1 MRTTDELEWDLAVD
15 FVCVGAGPGGLAA
28 TIVAVDADASAFVA
42 SFGRPLAGPARSR
55 LDRTLGIEVADRET
69 TGYLTSLTEDLEPS
83 ESDDDVPVL
92 VAGELIPVSTK
103 KPGKKDPGKK
113 DPGKKEQVPPFFG
126 GRLGDW
132 AAECVA
138 SPFGVVYSRVIT
150 DATAPRRSRSGA
162 MVEVAPI
169 GSLELDPEAPA
180 PALDRWLTSAAS
192 DRSIDVHDEIRLQR
206 LVFEDG
212 QVVGAVFD
220 TPTATLAVQAKHGVM
235 LACDADGTNIA
246 TPVVSSVP
254 GPTTAE
260 VCLVREPLSR
270 FSRIELHVRES
281 SVQSCVSAP
290 RR

>member
-15 FVCVGAGPGGLAA
+15 FVCVGAGAGGLAA
-28 TIVAVDADASAFVA
+28 AIVAVDAGASAFVA
-42 SFGRPLAGPARSR
+42 SFGRPLDGPARSR

-83 ESDDDVPVL
+83 ESDVDVPVL

-103 KPGKKDPGKK
+103 KPGKKD
-113 DPGKKEQVPPFFG
+113 QVPPFFG

-138 SPFGVVYSRVIT
+138 SPVGVVYSRVIT

-162 MVEVAPI
+162 MVEVARI
-169 GSLELDPEAPA
+169 GSLELDPDAPA
-180 PALDRWLTSAAS
+180 PALDRWLSSAAT
-192 DRSIDVHDEIRLQR
+192 DRGIDVHDEIRLQR

-235 LACDADGTNIA
+235 LACDVYGTNIA
-246 TPVVSSVP
+246 TPVVSSVLA
-254 GPTTAE
+254 PTTAE

-281 SVQSCVSAP
+281 SVRSFVSAP
-290 RR
+290 AR

>member
-1 MRTTDELEWDLAVD
+1 
-15 FVCVGAGPGGLAA
+15 LAA
-28 TIVAVDADASAFVA
+28 AIVAVDAGASAFVA
-42 SFGRPLAGPARSR
+42 SFGRPLDGPARSR

-69 TGYLTSLTEDLEPS
+69 TGYLTSLTEDLERS
-83 ESDDDVPVL
+83 ESDVDVPVL

-103 KPGKKDPGKK
+103 KPGKKD
-113 DPGKKEQVPPFFG
+113 QVPPFFG

-162 MVEVAPI
+162 MVEVARI
-169 GSLELDPEAPA
+169 GSLELDPDAPA
-180 PALDRWLTSAAS
+180 PALDRWLSSAAS
-192 DRSIDVHDEIRLQR
+192 DRGIDVHDEIRLQR

-254 GPTTAE
+254 APTTAE

-281 SVQSCVSAP
+281 SAQSYVSAP